1 MKVIKMIFWACVIAG
16 IAFVVRITTT
26 INGNDIDRLFINTA
40 DGGSYVI
47 NIAFDHSIEDG
58 IQNVLR
64 YHPDAIVVAE
74 VRHYENGDT
83 LKWTT
88 DGERR
93 YYQYVWRLPVLGRV
107 TWKWSVTGPETAG
120 VSLREL

>member
-26 INGNDIDRLFINTA
+26 INGNDIDRLFINTD

-47 NIAFDHSIEDG
+47 DIAFDHSIANG
-58 IQNVLR
+58 VQNVLK
-64 YHPDAIVVAE
+64 YHPDAVVVAE
-74 VRHYENGDT
+74 TRHYTNGDC
-83 LKWTT
+83 LKWAT
-88 DGERR
+88 DGERT
-93 YYQYVWRLPVLGRV
+93 YYQYVWHTVLGRV